1 MKIKSFL
8 KSFFTTGTS
17 LAETADPVTEQQT
30 EDTIEELREH
40 LRLAR
45 CAHLAAAR
53 RISTFGQEQPEL
65 YKLYFTRAGDK
76 ARKEQVHDAA

>member
-1 MKIKSFL
+1 MKIKALL
-8 KSFFTTGTS
+8 KSVFTGNVRP
-17 LAETADPVTEQQT
+17 TADEATAIAPDVAKLQ
-30 EDTIEELREH
+30 ED

-53 RISTFGQEQPEL
+53 RISTFGLEHPEL
-65 YKLYFTRAGDK
+65 HKLYFTRAGDK